1 MLGIHLVLIFSP
13 VVSPQNFDEAI
24 NMVTK
29 SSYRGCRVH
38 LCSNKKQVV
47 IQKKRDIGPLSSVTT
62 ILLIW
67 LGRLTRLYL
76 LRDLEK
82 YSKVTNQQQG
92 MGSG

>member
-1 MLGIHLVLIFSP
+1 M
-13 VVSPQNFDEAI
+13 
-24 NMVTK
+24 
-29 SSYRGCRVH
+29 
-38 LCSNKKQVV
+38 
-47 IQKKRDIGPLSSVTT
+47 VTT

-92 MGSG
+92 MG